1 MLLCYYLRTMKL
13 TNGVLFIVAL
23 WSLVLQ
29 VLQMFWRYPERREVE
44 WNYSVMSE
52 ANKIDLLLMGWLFRS
67 AHLGFCEGANLDER
81 GLLYK
86 PAIPYCGKNMKSNLI
101 IKVQILSG
109 VTLCRMLHVLIS
121 NLTFEPSVILRFFFF
136 FCTELYVMLVFA
148 QTLTYC
154 TTLIF
159 ILRKVLYLH
168 YDQNQNQKY
177 WLIPKGKLCGN
188 VVALS
193 RIDK

>member
-52 ANKIDLLLMGWLFRS
+52 ANKIYWLLMGWLFRS

-86 PAIPYCGKNMKSNLI
+86 PAIPYCGKNMKTNLI

-136 FCTELYVMLVFA
+136 FFALNYTLCWFLHKPWPTALPSFLFWEKFCICTMIRIRIRNTDWSPRGNYVVM
-148 QTLTYC
+148 
-154 TTLIF
+154 
-159 ILRKVLYLH
+159 
-168 YDQNQNQKY
+168 
-177 WLIPKGKLCGN
+177 
-188 VVALS
+188 
-193 RIDK
+193 

>member
-121 NLTFEPSVILRFFFF
+121 NLTFEPSVILSFFFF
-136 FCTELYVMLVFA
+136 FLHWTIRYAGFCTNPDLLHYPHFYFEKSFVFA
-148 QTLTYC
+148 LWSESESEI
-154 TTLIF
+154 LIDPQGE
-159 ILRKVLYLH
+159 IM
-168 YDQNQNQKY
+168 
-177 WLIPKGKLCGN
+177 W
-188 VVALS
+188 
-193 RIDK
+193 